1 MVDVPKEMEHQ
12 ENLLAIKKRSP
23 SFEAQDPLK
32 EVNLGTNTNVRL
44 TKISSFS
51 ADNDSI
57 DTTNKTIQGLF
68 CLGLS

>member
-12 ENLLAIKKRSP
+12 EKLLAIKKRSP
-23 SFEAQDPLK
+23 SFEAQDPLE

-51 ADNDSI
+51 ADNDESRL
-57 DTTNKTIQGLF
+57 IQLIKQYKDCF
-68 CLGLS
+68 V

>member
-51 ADNDSI
+51 ADNDESRL
-57 DTTNKTIQGLF
+57 IQLIKQYKDCF
-68 CLGLS
+68 V

>member
-44 TKISSFS
+44 TRIVLSR
-51 ADNDSI
+51 
-57 DTTNKTIQGLF
+57 TIMKFQN
-68 CLGLS
+68 SQEV